1 MKMIALVAS
10 VAALALP
17 AKSLGAEA
25 AALAPASA
33 AEADKPTGEL
43 RLNFRGVPI
52 EMVLDYLSE
61 AVGYT
66 ILLETQVKGTV
77 DVWSNRPLSKEEG
90 LEVLNAVLNKNGY
103 AAIVNGKTLSI
114 VTKEE
119 AVKRNV
125 PVRTGSD
132 PQNIPKSEEIVTQV
146 IPVLNIQAA
155 KLLENL
161 KPLLPAT
168 AAMSSNED
176 GNALMITDT
185 QINIRRMAEIIAAL
199 DTTVSSASTL
209 KVFSLRYADAK
220 QLATTLTT
228 LFQESG
234 GSSNNRG
241 GRGGGFPFPGMFG
254 GRGGGG
260 GGGEQSPESAVI
272 QAASRVVAV
281 ADEHSNSL
289 IVAASTTQMTSIEAL
304 VAEVDTDVQD
314 LTELRVFPLKFSDPE
329 EMATLLGNLFPDT
342 SSSDQ
347 RRGGGFR
354 FGGGPFGSGGPF
366 GGGGRGGNNAS
377 SGADSERMKSQS
389 KVIAVADARTSSV
402 VVSAAK
408 ELMPQIREIV
418 TQLDA
423 NPARKQKV
431 FVYSLENA
439 NVTEV
444 QTVLRDLFESQNSR
458 GTSSTL
464 NQNNA
469 LQNRANNAAQNNNQ
483 TGGGFGQGGGGGGG
497 FGGGGR

>member
-1 MKMIALVAS
+1 MKIIALVAS

-17 AKSLGAEA
+17 TEILGAEA
-25 AALAPASA
+25 AAA
-33 AEADKPTGEL
+33 ATAVEAEKPPGEL

-61 AVGYT
+61 AAGYT

-125 PVRTGSD
+125 PVRSGND
-132 PQNIPKSEEIVTQV
+132 PQSIPKSEEIVTQV

-161 KPLLPAT
+161 KPLLPAS
-168 AAMSSNED
+168 ASMSSNED

-209 KVFSLRYADAK
+209 KVFALKYADAK

-234 GSSNNRG
+234 GGSNNRN
-241 GRGGGFPFPGMFG
+241 GRGGGGFPFPGMFG

-289 IVAASTTQMTSIEAL
+289 IVAASTTQMASIDAL

-314 LTELRVFPLKFSDPE
+314 LTELRVFPLKFADPE

-342 SSSDQ
+342 SSSNQ
-347 RRGGGFR
+347 QRGGGFR
-354 FGGGPFGSGGPF
+354 FGGGPFGPGGPF
-366 GGGGRGGNNAS
+366 GGGGRGGNNAAT
-377 SGADSERMKSQS
+377 GADSERMKSQS

-458 GTSSTL
+458 NSSSTL

-469 LQNRANNAAQNNNQ
+469 LQNRANNAAQQNNNQ
-483 TGGGFGQGGGGGGG
+483 TGGGFGQGGGGGG